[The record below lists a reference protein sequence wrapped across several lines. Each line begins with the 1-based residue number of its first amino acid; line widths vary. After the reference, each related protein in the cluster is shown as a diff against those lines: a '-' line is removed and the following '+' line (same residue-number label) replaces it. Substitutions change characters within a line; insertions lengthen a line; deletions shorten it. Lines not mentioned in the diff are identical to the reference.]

1 MRSYYYRKRI
11 SGILYYVSLILIA
24 GGILLCV
31 PFVVGF
37 LYREYS
43 IIDKLLRG
51 FILPGSISVLFGV
64 SGVFIFDAHKL
75 SLKDS
80 MFICS
85 LSWLVFAIIGGFP
98 YVQILDVS
106 YINAIFE
113 AMSGFTTTGIT
124 LMADLDKMPHSIL
137 FWRALTQWIGGLG
150 ILSMF
155 VLLGFKGGTA
165 SNKLFLAESHKV
177 GARKLSP
184 GIFHTAK
191 ALWTIYILFTL
202 AEILILLFLK
212 VDFFDAVTHSFTTLS
227 TGGYSIYNDSIAH
240 YRMAGYAHYHLI
252 ELTYMFFMLLGGINF
267 LIHFRYL
274 KGNIKS
280 LWDNTEMRYLW
291 FILLGGIILIFI
303 GCSRNNNLLYYYK
316 DATLA
321 FGIKAILLHVK
332 DIGFQSISILT
343 TTGYATRDINSV
355 YFAAIAKQLFLVF
368 MIIGGCAGST
378 GGGVKIIRVAILTKL
393 VKTRLYKLNTSRL
406 TNVPLT
412 IDREIV
418 DEDEVQRVST
428 IFFTWILLLI
438 IGGGITAL
446 FSHLSGWESFSGMFS
461 AMGNIGPCYISA
473 REMIGL
479 HPFVKGTYIF
489 GMLAGRLEIF
499 PVLIIFSRK
508 FFR

>member
-1 MRSYYYRKRI
+1 MRSSYYRKRI
-11 SGILYYVSLILIA
+11 SGILYYISLILIV
-24 GGILLCV
+24 GGILLCI

-43 IIDKLLRG
+43 IIDKLLKG

-64 SGVFIFDAHKL
+64 SGVFIFAPHNL

-80 MFICS
+80 MLICS
-85 LSWLVFAIIGGFP
+85 LSWVVFAIIGGIP
-98 YVQILDVS
+98 YVQILKVS

-124 LMADLDKMPHSIL
+124 VMDSLDRMSHSIL

-177 GARKLSP
+177 GAKKLSP

-191 ALWTIYILFTL
+191 SLWTIYVFFTL
-202 AEILILLFLK
+202 IEILVLLVLK
-212 VDFFDAVTHSFTTLS
+212 VDFFDAITHSFTTLS

-240 YRMAGYAHYHLI
+240 YRIAGYAHYHLI

-274 KGNIKS
+274 KGSIKS

-291 FILLGGIILIFI
+291 IILFGGIVLIFI
-303 GCSRNNNLLYYYK
+303 GCSRTNNMLYYK
-316 DATLA
+316 DANMA
-321 FGIKAILLHVK
+321 FGIKAVLFHLK
-332 DIGFQSISILT
+332 DIGFQTISILT

-355 YFAAIAKQLFLVF
+355 YFAAVAKQLFLVF

-378 GGGVKIIRVAILTKL
+378 GGGIKIIRVAILTKL
-393 VKTRLYKLNTSRL
+393 IKTRLYKLNTSRL
-406 TNVPLT
+406 TVVPLT
-412 IDREIV
+412 IDGEIIK
-418 DEDEVQRVST
+418 EDEIKRVST

-438 IGGGITAL
+438 IGGGVTAL

-473 REMIGL
+473 KEMIGL

-499 PVLIIFSRK
+499 PVLIIFSRR